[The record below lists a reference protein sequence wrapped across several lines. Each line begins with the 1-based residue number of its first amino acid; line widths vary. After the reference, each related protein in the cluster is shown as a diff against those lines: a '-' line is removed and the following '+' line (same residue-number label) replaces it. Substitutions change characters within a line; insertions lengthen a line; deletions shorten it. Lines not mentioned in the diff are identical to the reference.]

1 MSPFRHS
8 GRGSRVYCKLPM
20 PCFFN
25 VRKISSRVV
34 INSRKEWSCKG
45 CSSSSLYASKSCGM
59 SSKKTGTFSGD
70 FRVIMLMNNRIGIN
84 ALKIG

>member
-1 MSPFRHS
+1 
-8 GRGSRVYCKLPM
+8 
-20 PCFFN
+20 
-25 VRKISSRVV
+25 
-34 INSRKEWSCKG
+34 
-45 CSSSSLYASKSCGM
+45 M